1 MGTSGSKDKPGGG
14 RRCRAHATALPAPYQ
29 LAIEDVAFQM
39 TVLDERGPRDA
50 DPDHALRPATWFSVT
65 LTAPL
70 AKRYLYLVQEETD
83 TGLLVLILLFD
94 RSATTEAPS
103 LRLPPS
109 GAWLRA
115 VVDGAVS
122 VITSDL
128 VLSRKSI
135 TAWIGGGEPP
145 TTPALPP
152 YT

>member
-1 MGTSGSKDKPGGG
+1 MPFE
-14 RRCRAHATALPAPYQ
+14 L
-29 LAIEDVAFQM
+29 
-39 TVLDERGPRDA
+39 TVLDDRGARSYDA
-50 DPDHALRPATWFSVT
+50 DRDVPPATWFSVT
-65 LTAPL
+65 LTAPIQ
-70 AKRYLYLVQEETD
+70 KRYLYLVQQASD

-94 RSATTEAPS
+94 RAAAREPTSD

-115 VVDGAVS
+115 MVDGAFS

-135 TAWIGGGEPP
+135 TAWLGSDEPP